1 MASALALLQQH
12 QHTTFSA
19 VAGSQK
25 EGPDGC
31 NLFIYHLP
39 QELTDVDVAQLFSPF
54 GQLVS
59 SKVFVDKQTNLSK
72 CFGFVSYDNSLS
84 AQTAINAMNGFTIGP
99 KRLKVQLKKSRG
111 NQQMMGNRHQHQGGF
126 SNGNNNNN
134 NNNMFNVLSGL
145 TQDFGSNS
153 GSQNNSNM
161 LGQMNAA
168 AVSAAMNSAAS
179 HNQQSSANAATTST
193 NNNNGVQGVGSD
205 FKF

>member
-1 MASALALLQQH
+1 
-12 QHTTFSA
+12 
-19 VAGSQK
+19 
-25 EGPDGC
+25 
-31 NLFIYHLP
+31 
-39 QELTDVDVAQLFSPF
+39 VDVAQLFSPF

-111 NQQMMGNRHQHQGGF
+111 NQQMMRGNPQQGGF
-126 SNGNNNNN
+126 SNSNNNNN

-153 GSQNNSNM
+153 GSQNNNNSNM
-161 LGQMNAA
+161 LGQMNVA

-179 HNQQSSANAATTST
+179 HNQQSSAATTST
-193 NNNNGVQGVGSD
+193 NNNNNTGVQGGSD

>member
-1 MASALALLQQH
+1 MFQQF
-12 QHTTFSA
+12 HTFQQFHLTF
-19 VAGSQK
+19 QK
-25 EGPDGC
+25 
-31 NLFIYHLP
+31 FFFQI
-39 QELTDVDVAQLFSPF
+39 S
-54 GQLVS
+54 
-59 SKVFVDKQTNLSK
+59 
-72 CFGFVSYDNSLS
+72 GFVSYDNSLS

-111 NQQMMGNRHQHQGGF
+111 NQRVMGGNPHQNGNGF
-126 SNGNNNNN
+126 SNSNNNNN

-153 GSQNNSNM
+153 GSQNNNNNNSTM

-179 HNQQSSANAATTST
+179 HNQQSSAATTST
-193 NNNNGVQGVGSD
+193 NNNNAGVPSGSD